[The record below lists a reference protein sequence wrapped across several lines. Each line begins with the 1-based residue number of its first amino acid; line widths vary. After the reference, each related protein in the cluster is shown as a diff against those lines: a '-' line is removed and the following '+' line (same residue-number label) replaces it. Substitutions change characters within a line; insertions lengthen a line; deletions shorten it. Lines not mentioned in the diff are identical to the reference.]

1 MPFEGPPFPVV
12 IKRRP
17 ENDRVVPMT
26 RSNPR
31 SSSRK
36 ITSSQRLRKLRFDV
50 LEDRRLLAGI
60 DVFVFEDLD
69 ASRFYDGSKDGSLAD
84 RAVYVDLNN
93 DGNLNASEPWAVSNP
108 NGVASFPSLE
118 VGVYTV
124 RLLGSNKSVEQTF
137 PTRPA
142 DQGVWSSGLGIK
154 KVLGVEASGAA
165 WGITGNSLIRVSNSA
180 DQPSR
185 SISFNSATVVDAV
198 FERSNESNSFSGF
211 VLTQNPDQS
220 QTLWKVSTAGDGTKF
235 KLNLAVNSAKQLVS
249 VGGRVLVVVGIDQN
263 DIAVLDTDLA
273 SNAVVMKSIGAMGLA
288 STVSV
293 REAGGNSFVVFED
306 GLASSRISL
315 YELKDGLGHLVG
327 KRSFA
332 SKILAWQVS
341 NDNTSIAVSTED
353 DFLVLRTEIG
363 LPTNAILPGA
373 VGPIVFDSVRN
384 LLITGNEADNS
395 RLTLWST
402 SDWSQTLSIPV
413 ADGRSL
419 ANASLRLNAAGTQLV
434 ALKNGDLYQQK
445 LATATAAI
453 ATVVAS
459 GVTRVQI
466 GVRNIG
472 SNSKPELKSLEAIF
486 VDEDGQIELDAQKI
500 RSRSVDLDGD
510 SIVYVVRSNP
520 VLGQL
525 SFSQDAT
532 GAYRPSE
539 NANGRDVVSI
549 QAYDGRDWS
558 AEQILPILINS
569 INDLPTGIS
578 ISIDAIDENPTVG
591 SALAMFRALDP
602 DPDSDS
608 DYRYQVDDSRFS
620 VEGGV
625 LRLVRGAVNFENEP
639 IIVLAVTGENR
650 LRTEESISR
659 SITINIRDVNEA
671 PSGISSPSRVVLPE
685 LTEDLVLGR
694 VSAIDQDANE
704 LYSWVLSDSR
714 FEVVNG
720 VLRLTKGS
728 TVDFET
734 EPTIAIVLRGKDSRG
749 QFEIEKTITLTV
761 TDQDDAPT
769 GLTLTSSGSLQ
780 EGEVGRPVGKVS
792 VMDPDRGE
800 VYSFSVNDSRF
811 EVVRGVVKLKPGAA
825 VGEAGAGF
833 LDLMVTATSLRSGIQ
848 ASGSLRL
855 NILTDQTPHHN
866 DRNPYDV
873 DNDGVLTPLDP
884 LIIINHINDKGIG
897 PIEEPGEGE
906 AALPDVDVDGDG
918 EVTPLDILILINRL
932 NEQND
937 DEFSSLE
944 PEGEGPLP
952 AQQPLAAQSPSKP
965 APNLYETSMESYL
978 SELSDDVGPRRFRRR

>member
-1 MPFEGPPFPVV
+1 
-12 IKRRP
+12 
-17 ENDRVVPMT
+17 MT

-31 SSSRK
+31 SSTRRF
-36 ITSSQRLRKLRFDV
+36 TSSQRLRKLRFDV
-50 LEDRRLLAGI
+50 LEDRRLLAGL

-93 DGNLNASEPWAVSNP
+93 DGKLNASEPWAVSNP
-108 NGVASFPSLE
+108 DGVASFPSLE
-118 VGVYTV
+118 TGVYTV

-154 KVLGVEASGAA
+154 KVLGVETSGAA
-165 WGITGNSLIRVSNSA
+165 WGISGNSLIRVGSPA
-180 DQPSR
+180 GEASR
-185 SISFNSATVVDAV
+185 SISFYSATVVDAV
-198 FERSNESNSFSGF
+198 FERSSESDLFSGF
-211 VLTQNPDQS
+211 VLTRNPDQS
-220 QTLWKVSTAGDGTKF
+220 QNLWKVSTAGDGTKLE
-235 KLNLAVNSAKQLVS
+235 LNLRVDSAKQLLS
-249 VGGRVLVVVGIDQN
+249 VGGRVLVVGASDQN
-263 DIAVLDTDLA
+263 EIAVVHTDLQTN
-273 SNAVVMKSIGAMGLA
+273 SVVMKSIGVVGLA

-306 GLASSRISL
+306 SLASSRLSL
-315 YELKDGLGHLVG
+315 YELNDGLGHLIG

-332 SKILAWQVS
+332 SRILAWQVS
-341 NDNTSIAVSTED
+341 SDNTSIAVSTED
-353 DFLVLRTEIG
+353 DFLLLRTEVG

-384 LLITGNEADNS
+384 LLITGNQADNS
-395 RLTLWST
+395 QLTVWST

-413 ADGRSL
+413 ANGRSL
-419 ANASLRLNAAGTQLV
+419 ANASLRLNASGTQLV
-434 ALKNGDLYQQK
+434 ALKDGDLYQRK
-445 LATATAAI
+445 LASATALV

-466 GVRNIG
+466 GVKNIG
-472 SNSKPELKSLEAIF
+472 SNSKPELKSLNAIF
-486 VDEDGQIELDAQKI
+486 VDEDGQIDLDSQTI
-500 RSRSVDLDGD
+500 RSRSADVDGD
-510 SIVYVVRSNP
+510 TIVYLVRSNP
-520 VLGQL
+520 VLGQI

-532 GAYRPSE
+532 GVYRPSE

-558 AEQILPILINS
+558 AVQILPIVINS

-578 ISIDAIDENPTVG
+578 ISTDSIDENPTVG
-591 SALAMFRALDP
+591 SALAMLRAL

-608 DYRYQVDDSRFS
+608 DYRYQVDDDRFS

-625 LRLVRGAVNFENEP
+625 LRLVRGVVNFEEEP
-639 IIVLAVTGENR
+639 IIVLAVTGVNR

-659 SITINIRDVNEA
+659 SITINIRDANDA
-671 PSGISSPSRVVLPE
+671 PTGISSPSRVALPE
-685 LTEDLVLGR
+685 LTEELVLGR

-704 LYSWVLSDSR
+704 SYSWVLSDSR

-720 VLRLTKGS
+720 VLRMTKGS

-734 EPTIAIVLRGKDSRG
+734 EPTLALVLRGKDSRG
-749 QFEIEKTITLTV
+749 QFEIEKNITLTV
-761 TDQDDAPT
+761 TDQDDPPT
-769 GLTLTSSGSLQ
+769 GLNLTSLGSLQ
-780 EGEVGRPVGKVS
+780 EGEIGRPVGKVS
-792 VMDPDRGE
+792 VMDPDKGE
-800 VYSFSVNDSRF
+800 VYSFNVNDSRF

-825 VGEAGAGF
+825 VGEAGSGF

-873 DNDGVLTPLDP
+873 DNDGALTPLDP
-884 LIIINHINDKGIG
+884 LIIINHINDKGMG

-906 AALPDVDVDGDG
+906 GTIPDVDVDGDG
-918 EVTPLDILILINRL
+918 EVTPIDILILINRL

-937 DEFSSLE
+937 VEFSSPE
-944 PEGEGPLP
+944 SEGEGPLQ
-952 AQQPLAAQSPSKP
+952 AQQPLVVQSPTTP
-965 APNLYETSMESYL
+965 APVLYEISLESYL
-978 SELSDDVGPRRFRRR
+978 SELSNDVGPRRFRRR

>member
-1 MPFEGPPFPVV
+1 
-12 IKRRP
+12 
-17 ENDRVVPMT
+17 MT

-50 LEDRRLLAGI
+50 LEDRRLLAGL
-60 DVFVFEDLD
+60 DVFVFDDLD

-93 DGNLNASEPWAVSNP
+93 DGKLNASEPWAVSNR
-108 NGVASFPSLE
+108 NGVASFPTLE
-118 VGVYTV
+118 TGVYTV

-137 PTRPA
+137 PSRPA
-142 DQGVWSSGLGIK
+142 DQGVWSNGLGIK
-154 KVLGVEASGAA
+154 KVLGVETSGAA
-165 WGITGNSLIRVSNSA
+165 WGITGNSLIRVGNSA

-185 SISFNSATVVDAV
+185 SISFGSATVVDAV
-198 FERSNESNSFSGF
+198 FERSSDSASFSGF
-211 VLTQNPDQS
+211 VLTRNTDQF
-220 QTLWKVSTAGDGTKF
+220 QTLWKVSTAGDGSKF
-235 KLNLAVNSAKQLVS
+235 ELNLRVDLAKQLLS
-249 VGGRVLVVVGIDQN
+249 VGGRVLVVGGSDQN
-263 DIAVLDTDLA
+263 EITIVDTDLQ
-273 SNAVVMKSIGAMGLA
+273 SNSVVIKSIGLVGLA

-306 GLASSRISL
+306 GLASSRLSL
-315 YELKDGLGHLVG
+315 YELNDGLGHLVG

-332 SKILAWQVS
+332 SRILAWQVS

-353 DFLVLRTEIG
+353 DFLVLRTEAG
-363 LPTNAILPGA
+363 LPSNAILPGA
-373 VGPIVFDSVRN
+373 VGPVVFDSVRN
-384 LLITGNEADNS
+384 LLITGNQTDNS
-395 RLTLWST
+395 KLTLWST

-413 ADGRSL
+413 ANGRSL
-419 ANASLRLNAAGTQLV
+419 ANASLRLNASGTQLV
-434 ALKNGDLYQQK
+434 ALKNGDLYQQE
-445 LATATAAI
+445 LATATAVV

-472 SNSKPELKSLEAIF
+472 NNSKPELDGLDAIF
-486 VDEDGQIELDAQKI
+486 VDEDGQIELDSQKI

-510 SIVYVVRSNP
+510 SIVYLVRSNP
-520 VLGQL
+520 VLGKISL
-525 SFSQDAT
+525 SQDAT
-532 GAYRPSE
+532 GVYRPLE
-539 NANGRDVVSI
+539 NANGRDFVSI

-558 AEQILPILINS
+558 AVQILPIVINS
-569 INDLPTGIS
+569 INDLPAGIS
-578 ISIDAIDENPTVG
+578 ISTDAIDENPTVG
-591 SALAMFRALDP
+591 SALAMLRVL

-608 DYRYQVDDSRFS
+608 DYRYQVNDDRFS
-620 VEGGV
+620 VAGGV
-625 LRLVRGAVNFENEP
+625 LRLVRGVVNFENEP
-639 IIVLAVTGENR
+639 IIVLAVTGVNQ
-650 LRTEESISR
+650 LRMEESISR

-671 PSGISSPSRVVLPE
+671 PTGISSPTRVALPE
-685 LTEDLVLGR
+685 LTQDLVLGR

-720 VLRLTKGS
+720 ILRMTKGS

-734 EPTIAIVLRGKDSRG
+734 EPTIAIVLRGKDSSG
-749 QFEIEKTITLTV
+749 QFEIEKTVTLTV
-761 TDQDDAPT
+761 TDQDDPPA
-769 GLTLTSSGSLQ
+769 GLNLTSSGSLQ

-792 VMDPDRGE
+792 VIDPDNGE

-825 VGEAGAGF
+825 VVEAGAGF

-848 ASGSLRL
+848 ARGSLRL

-884 LIIINHINDKGIG
+884 LIIINHINNKGIG

-906 AALPDVDVDGDG
+906 GVLPDVDVDGDG
-918 EVTPLDILILINRL
+918 EVTPIDILILINRL
-932 NEQND
+932 NQQNN
-937 DEFSSLE
+937 DEFSSPE
-944 PEGEGPLP
+944 SEGEGPLP
-952 AQQPLAAQSPSKP
+952 TQQPSVVQTPISPT
-965 APNLYETSMESYL
+965 PNIYEISLESYL
-978 SELSDDVGPRRFRRR
+978 SELSNDVGPRRFRRR